1 MMRFSISKLHSI
13 NTRRYTA
20 QITELNDYLDIF
32 PGSEN
37 FNNMIESYLNNI
49 MIHSMTNGWNKQ
61 SYLQVFEF
69 ELPFKKSV
77 NMFE

>member
-1 MMRFSISKLHSI
+1 MRFSISKLHSI

-37 FNNMIESYLNNI
+37 FNNMIESYLKNI